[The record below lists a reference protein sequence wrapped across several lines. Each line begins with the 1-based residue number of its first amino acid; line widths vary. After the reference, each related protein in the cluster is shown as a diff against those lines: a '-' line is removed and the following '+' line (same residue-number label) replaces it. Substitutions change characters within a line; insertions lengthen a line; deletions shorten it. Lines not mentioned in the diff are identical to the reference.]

1 MLLTE
6 LKSLDEALSKEK
18 QQLFDIIYGKSGGPK
33 LSDKISNWLLNN
45 LIFQYGENTPRTP
58 EHIQNKLTKLGY
70 SKEQL
75 AEFRDLFTQVNKSV
89 MDYLSR
95 KHKDAIPAE
104 YIAAMPSAYGVY
116 TLYLN
121 VAEKYH
127 AEFKKI
133 VSEIFLKK
141 LEKLDDSKFIP
152 ENNS

>member
-33 LSDKISNWLLNN
+33 LADKISNWLLNN
-45 LIFQYGENTPRTP
+45 LIFQYGENTPRNP
-58 EHIQNKLTKLGY
+58 KHIQDKLVKLGY
-70 SKEQL
+70 SKEQM

-89 MDYLSR
+89 MDYLSK
-95 KHKDAIPAE
+95 KHKDAIPTE
-104 YIAAMPSAYGVY
+104 YISAMPSSYGVY
-116 TLYLN
+116 NLYLN

-127 AEFKKI
+127 VEFKKI